1 MKQGRPA
8 GILPALT
15 VDNVIFGYHAG
26 RLSILLVKH
35 GTGKSLGKWG
45 LPGDWPTELES
56 LEQCASRSLFDRTG
70 IRDVNLE
77 QLHTFSAVDRYPGE
91 RVITTAFYTII
102 RLESQEI
109 TPSADELE
117 ASWFDLGKTPKLI
130 FDHQLILETGISHMR
145 NLARHRPIGIRL
157 LSDKF
162 TFLEL
167 QNLYEAVFDK
177 QFNKPNF
184 RRKFMSFKYLVHCGE
199 SVKSGKHRSAS
210 LFEFDREKYASLEK
224 QGFSFSS

>member
-1 MKQGRPA
+1 MKQRRPA
-8 GILPALT
+8 GVLSALT
-15 VDNVIFGYHAG
+15 VDNVIFGYQAG
-26 RLSILLVKH
+26 QLSILLVKH
-35 GTGKSLGKWG
+35 GIGKSLGEWG
-45 LPGDWPTELES
+45 LPGDWPTEFES
-56 LEQCASRSLFDRTG
+56 LEQCAARSLFDRTG
-70 IRDVNLE
+70 INNVSLE
-77 QLHTFSAVDRYPGE
+77 QFHTFSAVNRYPGE

-102 RLESQEI
+102 RQQSQEI

-117 ASWFDLGKTPKLI
+117 ARWFLLGQSPKLI

-145 NLARHRPIGIRL
+145 NLARHQPIGLTL
-157 LSDKF
+157 LPGKF

-184 RRKFMSFKYLVHCGE
+184 RRKFMGFKFLNHCGE

-210 LFEFDREKYASLEK
+210 LFEFDRKVYASLEK